1 MAVIHFSKEG
11 FDKAVAQGSPM
22 LVDFWASW
30 CGPCKMLAPTVDKLA
45 EKYDGKVIVGKVD
58 VDEEQELA
66 RQFGVMSIPTVV
78 LFKDGK
84 DYKDDVYVSVNGENC
99 RIQRGVPV
107 KIKRKFALVLE
118 QSQAQDVRAAEF
130 AEARQSEYNQQV
142 KRYNI

>member
-1 MAVIHFSKEG
+1 MAEAKT
-11 FDKAVAQGSPM
+11 KAPEQAQGIDLDALKAEIRAELKAELKEELKPEP
-22 LVDFWASW
+22 V
-30 CGPCKMLAPTVDKLA
+30 CGTVPAQAKPGPDPWL
-45 EKYDGKVIVGKVD
+45 
-58 VDEEQELA
+58 EEYVSVQ
-66 RQFGVMSIPTVV
+66 

-130 AEARQSEYNQQV
+130 AEARQSEYNQQE

>member
-1 MAVIHFSKEG
+1 MAEAKTERKPAQPANSQ
-11 FDKAVAQGSPM
+11 AQGIDLEALKAEIRAELKAELKEELKPEPECKT
-22 LVDFWASW
+22 APKQAKP
-30 CGPCKMLAPTVDKLA
+30 GPDPWL
-45 EKYDGKVIVGKVD
+45 
-58 VDEEQELA
+58 EEYVSVQ
-66 RQFGVMSIPTVV
+66 

-118 QSQAQDVRAAEF
+118 QSQAQDIHAAEF

>member
-1 MAVIHFSKEG
+1 MAEAKTERKSSLPERPQTQG
-11 FDKAVAQGSPM
+11 FDLDALKAELRAELKAELKKELKPEPKAGKTMERP
-22 LVDFWASW
+22 
-30 CGPCKMLAPTVDKLA
+30 GPGPDPWL
-45 EKYDGKVIVGKVD
+45 
-58 VDEEQELA
+58 EEYVSVQ
-66 RQFGVMSIPTVV
+66 

-130 AEARQSEYNQQV
+130 SEAMQSDYNQQV
-142 KRYNI
+142 KKYNI

>member
-66 RQFGVMSIPTVV
+66 RQFGVMSIPTLMVW
-78 LFKDGK
+78 KDGK
-84 DYKDDVYVSVNGENC
+84 LTDTSV
-99 RIQRGVPV
+99 GVKP
-107 KIKRKFALVLE
+107 KHMIEEMLR
-118 QSQAQDVRAAEF
+118 
-130 AEARQSEYNQQV
+130 
-142 KRYNI
+142 

>member
-58 VDEEQELA
+58 VDAEGELA
-66 RQFGVMSIPTVV
+66 MRYGVMNIPTVIF
-78 LFKDGK
+78 FKDGK
-84 DYKDDVYVSVNGENC
+84 EIAREVGALPPEAFARILDEN
-99 RIQRGVPV
+99 
-107 KIKRKFALVLE
+107 L
-118 QSQAQDVRAAEF
+118 
-130 AEARQSEYNQQV
+130 
-142 KRYNI
+142 

>member
-78 LFKDGK
+78 FLKNGK
-84 DYKDDVYVSVNGENC
+84 EVDRKV
-99 RIQRGVPV
+99 GVMPPESF
-107 KIKRKFALVLE
+107 I
-118 QSQAQDVRAAEF
+118 AAIN
-130 AEARQSEYNQQV
+130 ANL
-142 KRYNI
+142 